1 MFQGEI
7 SIFHSEK
14 PLQLL
19 RFSATA
25 ALCPELCPG
34 GVTQRLELRWPA
46 QATAVEVEP
55 GANNDLWKYLAY
67 KYVYIYYIIKYIYIY
82 VYIYTY
88 R

>member
-34 GVTQRLELRWPA
+34 GVTQRLELR
-46 QATAVEVEP
+46 
-55 GANNDLWKYLAY
+55 
-67 KYVYIYYIIKYIYIY
+67 
-82 VYIYTY
+82 
-88 R
+88 